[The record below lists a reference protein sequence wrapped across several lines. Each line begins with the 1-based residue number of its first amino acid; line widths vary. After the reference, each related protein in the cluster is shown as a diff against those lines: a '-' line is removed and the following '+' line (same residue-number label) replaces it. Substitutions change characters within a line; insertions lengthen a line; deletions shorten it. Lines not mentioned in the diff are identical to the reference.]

1 MYAIVESGGKQYR
14 VAEGEVI
21 DVEKLSVPEGEK
33 VSLDRVLMVADGG
46 DVRVGT
52 PLVEGARVE
61 ATVLDHGKG
70 RKIRIFKY
78 KPKIRYR
85 RRAGHR
91 QPYTRLRIERI
102 LV

>member
-1 MYAIVESGGKQYR
+1 MYAIVETGGKQYR
-14 VAEGEVI
+14 VAEGQVI
-21 DVEKLSVPEGEK
+21 DVEKLLAPEGAT
-33 VSLDRVLMVADGG
+33 VSLGRVLMVADGG

-52 PLVEGARVE
+52 PVVEGARVE
-61 ATVLDHGKG
+61 ATVLDHAKG
-70 RKIRIFKY
+70 RKIRVFKY

-91 QPYTRLRIERI
+91 QSYTRLRIERI

>member
-1 MYAIVESGGKQYR
+1 VYAIVESGGKQYR

-91 QPYTRLRIERI
+91 QLYTRLRIERI

>member
-91 QPYTRLRIERI
+91 QLYTRLRIERI